1 MLRAEPVPFEFRKL
15 FNAINVS
22 VTTDAEMKY
31 CFKNSDIYAGVF
43 SCFQKD
49 TCLSKS

>member
-1 MLRAEPVPFEFRKL
+1 MLRAEPVPFELQVL

-31 CFKNSDIYAGVF
+31 CLKNSNIYLGTF
-43 SCFQKD
+43 SCF
-49 TCLSKS
+49 